1 MSLVSQLFLLTAI
14 RHLATD
20 GLEEVPLTVANLNSE
35 RKKKKKHLQSGP
47 SSFFFS
53 APPPSFQEYTDDHLL
68 ATFL

>member
-1 MSLVSQLFLLTAI
+1 MPLVSQLFLLTAI

-35 RKKKKKHLQSGP
+35 KRSTSNLDHQVFL
-47 SSFFFS
+47 FFFF
-53 APPPSFQEYTDDHLL
+53 PPPSFQEYTDDHLL

>member
-35 RKKKKKHLQSGP
+35 KKHLQSGP
-47 SSFFFS
+47 SSFWFFF
-53 APPPSFQEYTDDHLL
+53 PPPSFQEYTDDHLL